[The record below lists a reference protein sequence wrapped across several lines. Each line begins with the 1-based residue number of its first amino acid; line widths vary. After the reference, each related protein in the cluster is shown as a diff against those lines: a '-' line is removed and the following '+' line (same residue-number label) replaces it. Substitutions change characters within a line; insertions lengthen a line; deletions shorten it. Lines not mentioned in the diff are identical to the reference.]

1 MHGDFESSAFQQCI
15 GLGWLYSFYDPPP
28 DVSPGTGAIIAGSTG
43 WKGHGKGWNGW
54 KGDGT
59 ACKHGTQWSFRTVP
73 IWSKCIQM
81 YADFEWSRDLKTWH
95 KSVDY
100 LVSNKIVVRV
110 ILLLVAVAKKNII
123 PHLATIQPK
132 RMCCPRPRGN
142 IQRGAKKRAGVRIL
156 EIGEVD
162 GSSCLGV
169 GSLNWLPLKPETQKH
184 KP

>member
-15 GLGWLYSFYDPPP
+15 GLGWSYSFCDPPP

-43 WKGHGKGWNGW
+43 WKGQGKGWNGW

-59 ACKHGTQWSFRTVP
+59 ACKHGTQWSLRTVP

-110 ILLLVAVAKKNII
+110 IHLSSCCSRQKTII

-132 RMCCPRPRGN
+132 RMCCPRPPR
-142 IQRGAKKRAGVRIL
+142 
-156 EIGEVD
+156 EHST
-162 GSSCLGV
+162 GS
-169 GSLNWLPLKPETQKH
+169 
-184 KP
+184 